1 MFCTNCG
8 HEIAEGS
15 AFCTNCG
22 KPVAQGS
29 PAPAPAPAEPSV
41 SEQPEPIAP
50 QAEPPIPPVP
60 PAEPPVP
67 QAEAPAPEPSEPAVV
82 APQDGPAV
90 DDAPTTCLVT
100 DDGAGEAPA
109 AEPAVHSP
117 MPEPVPAPSEPAPEA
132 PAPFQ
137 PEPPAAPPVDNS
149 PQVEPASSPDT
160 AATQQVPAW
169 RQGASDVPPQPVPWS
184 AQQPDATMP
193 GVSAGET
200 QVSPG
205 PAPASGAMPG
215 PVPGP
220 ADAQAGAP
228 AAEAAPAP
236 DLFND
241 QPKKKRSTG
250 KTVGIAVAVL
260 AVVAVL
266 CVAGYFVYTTFFST
280 NPEEIIAADLEE
292 HLSFYE
298 DPEAGEGDRLLSE
311 ADSVLSG
318 LGAYC
323 YPDDEAYT
331 SWLDE
336 TSFEVGD
343 ITIAEDGETAT
354 ATATITHMPLISY
367 VEEYMGE
374 TDDAGEEQ
382 ESELSV
388 TYQRSGSEWSVDSID
403 LQQAVF
409 DAYLPTDEELI
420 LSDVYWYFGD
430 VDSINDEFILGLEAG
445 AGSDLDQLGITAEEF
460 AEAFLDGFNY
470 EVGDVTVDGDVATV
484 DVTITSKSMDEISTE
499 FQNRLTE
506 WASTVDPS
514 TITSEDDLY
523 KQGGQIF
530 LEVTREAEAAERQVE
545 LTFTQDSSGVWW
557 MDTASEDDLMGT
569 MGV

>member
-1 MFCTNCG
+1 
-8 HEIAEGS
+8 
-15 AFCTNCG
+15 
-22 KPVAQGS
+22 
-29 PAPAPAPAEPSV
+29 
-41 SEQPEPIAP
+41 
-50 QAEPPIPPVP
+50 
-60 PAEPPVP
+60 
-67 QAEAPAPEPSEPAVV
+67 
-82 APQDGPAV
+82 
-90 DDAPTTCLVT
+90 
-100 DDGAGEAPA
+100 
-109 AEPAVHSP
+109 
-117 MPEPVPAPSEPAPEA
+117 
-132 PAPFQ
+132 
-137 PEPPAAPPVDNS
+137 
-149 PQVEPASSPDT
+149 
-160 AATQQVPAW
+160 
-169 RQGASDVPPQPVPWS
+169 
-184 AQQPDATMP
+184 
-193 GVSAGET
+193 
-200 QVSPG
+200 
-205 PAPASGAMPG
+205 MPG
-215 PVPGP
+215 PVPGQ
-220 ADAQAGAP
+220 ADAPAGAP

-236 DLFND
+236 DLFNE

-280 NPEEIIAADLEE
+280 SPEEIIAADLEE

-311 ADSVLSG
+311 
-318 LGAYC
+318 
-323 YPDDEAYT
+323 
-331 SWLDE
+331 
-336 TSFEVGD
+336 
-343 ITIAEDGETAT
+343 AEDGETAT

-409 DAYLPTDEELI
+409 DAYLPADEELI

-499 FQNRLTE
+499 FQNRFTE
-506 WASTVDPS
+506 WASAVDPS

-530 LEVTREAEAAERQVE
+530 LEVTREAEAAEHQVE

>member
-22 KPVAQGS
+22 KPVAQAS

-41 SEQPEPIAP
+41 SEQPEPVAP
-50 QAEPPIPPVP
+50 PAESSIPPVS
-60 PAEPPVP
+60 PAEPPD
-67 QAEAPAPEPSEPAVV
+67 PEPSEPAVV

-90 DDAPTTCLVT
+90 DDAPTTCLAA

-109 AEPAVHSP
+109 AEPAAPSP
-117 MPEPVPAPSEPAPEA
+117 MPAPAPSEPAPEA

-137 PEPPAAPPVDNS
+137 AEPPAAPPVDNS
-149 PQVEPASSPDT
+149 PQVEPAFSPDT

-169 RQGASDVPPQPVPWS
+169 QQGSSDVQPQPVPWS
-184 AQQPDATMP
+184 AQQPGATMP
-193 GVSAGET
+193 GVSVGET
-200 QVSPG
+200 QVAPG
-205 PAPASGAMPG
+205 PAPASSAMPG
-215 PVPGP
+215 PVPGQ
-220 ADAQAGAP
+220 ADAPAGDP

-236 DLFND
+236 DLFNE
-241 QPKKKRSTG
+241 QPKKRRSTG

-280 NPEEIIAADLEE
+280 SPEEIIAADLEE

-343 ITIAEDGETAT
+343 VTIAEDGETAT

-499 FQNRLTE
+499 FQNRFTE

-530 LEVTREAEAAERQVE
+530 LEVTREAEAAEHQVE

>member
-1 MFCTNCG
+1 MR
-8 HEIAEGS
+8 S
-15 AFCTNCG
+15 YG
-22 KPVAQGS
+22 KIFLALCLAGFVGGILYANTGARDHILAAGIFS
-29 PAPAPAPAEPSV
+29 DYFL
-41 SEQPEPIAP
+41 EQYT
-50 QAEPPIPPVP
+50 QAEIQTQDYFWYILSVR
-60 PAEPPVP
+60 AGLLGVIALMG
-67 QAEAPAPEPSEPAVV
+67 QMKKLRRWIV
-82 APQDGPAV
+82 A
-90 DDAPTTCLVT
+90 
-100 DDGAGEAPA
+100 
-109 AEPAVHSP
+109 
-117 MPEPVPAPSEPAPEA
+117 
-132 PAPFQ
+132 
-137 PEPPAAPPVDNS
+137 
-149 PQVEPASSPDT
+149 
-160 AATQQVPAW
+160 
-169 RQGASDVPPQPVPWS
+169 
-184 AQQPDATMP
+184 
-193 GVSAGET
+193 
-200 QVSPG
+200 
-205 PAPASGAMPG
+205 
-215 PVPGP
+215 
-220 ADAQAGAP
+220 
-228 AAEAAPAP
+228 
-236 DLFND
+236 
-241 QPKKKRSTG
+241 
-250 KTVGIAVAVL
+250 AVL

-280 NPEEIIAADLEE
+280 SPEEIIAADLEE

-298 DPEAGEGDRLLSE
+298 DPETGEGDRLLSE

-499 FQNRLTE
+499 FQNRFTE
-506 WASTVDPS
+506 WASMVDPS

>member
-1 MFCTNCG
+1 
-8 HEIAEGS
+8 
-15 AFCTNCG
+15 
-22 KPVAQGS
+22 
-29 PAPAPAPAEPSV
+29 
-41 SEQPEPIAP
+41 
-50 QAEPPIPPVP
+50 
-60 PAEPPVP
+60 
-67 QAEAPAPEPSEPAVV
+67 
-82 APQDGPAV
+82 
-90 DDAPTTCLVT
+90 
-100 DDGAGEAPA
+100 
-109 AEPAVHSP
+109 
-117 MPEPVPAPSEPAPEA
+117 MPEPAPSEPAP
-132 PAPFQ
+132 FQ
-137 PEPPAAPPVDNS
+137 AEPPAAPPVDNS
-149 PQVEPASSPDT
+149 PQVEPDFSPDT

-169 RQGASDVPPQPVPWS
+169 QQGASDVQPQPVPWS
-184 AQQPDATMP
+184 AQQPGATMP
-193 GVSAGET
+193 GVSTGET
-200 QVSPG
+200 QVAPG

-236 DLFND
+236 DLFNE

-250 KTVGIAVAVL
+250 KTVGIAAAVL

-280 NPEEIIAADLEE
+280 SPEEIIAADLEE

-343 ITIAEDGETAT
+343 VTIAEDGETAT

-499 FQNRLTE
+499 FQNRFTE

-530 LEVTREAEAAERQVE
+530 LEVTREAEAAEHQVE

>member
-22 KPVAQGS
+22 KPVAQAS
-29 PAPAPAPAEPSV
+29 PAPTPAPAEPSV
-41 SEQPEPIAP
+41 SEQPEPVAPPAESSIPTVSPAEPPAP
-50 QAEPPIPPVP
+50 QAET
-60 PAEPPVP
+60 
-67 QAEAPAPEPSEPAVV
+67 PAPEPSEPAVV

-90 DDAPTTCLVT
+90 DDAPTTCLT
-100 DDGAGEAPA
+100 ADGGAGETPV
-109 AEPAVHSP
+109 AEPAAPSP
-117 MPEPVPAPSEPAPEA
+117 MPEPAPSEPAP
-132 PAPFQ
+132 FQ
-137 PEPPAAPPVDNS
+137 AEPPAAPPVDNS
-149 PQVEPASSPDT
+149 PQVEPDFSPDT

-169 RQGASDVPPQPVPWS
+169 QQGASDVQPQPVPWS
-184 AQQPDATMP
+184 AQQPGATMP
-193 GVSAGET
+193 GVSTGET
-200 QVSPG
+200 QVAPG

-220 ADAQAGAP
+220 ADAPAGAP

-236 DLFND
+236 DLFNE

-280 NPEEIIAADLEE
+280 SPEEIIAADLEE

-343 ITIAEDGETAT
+343 VTIAEDGETAT

-499 FQNRLTE
+499 FQNRFTE

-514 TITSEDDLY
+514 TITSENDLY

-530 LEVTREAEAAERQVE
+530 LEVTREAEAADHQVE

>member
-22 KPVAQGS
+22 KPVAQAS

-41 SEQPEPIAP
+41 SEQPEPVAPPAESSIPSVSPDEPPAP
-50 QAEPPIPPVP
+50 QAEM
-60 PAEPPVP
+60 
-67 QAEAPAPEPSEPAVV
+67 PAPEPSEPAVV

-90 DDAPTTCLVT
+90 DDAPTTCLAA

-109 AEPAVHSP
+109 AEPA
-117 MPEPVPAPSEPAPEA
+117 PSEPALEA

-137 PEPPAAPPVDNS
+137 AEPPAAPPVDNS
-149 PQVEPASSPDT
+149 PQVEPAFSPDT

-169 RQGASDVPPQPVPWS
+169 QQGASDVQPQPVPWS

-193 GVSAGET
+193 GVSVGET
-200 QVSPG
+200 QVAPG
-205 PAPASGAMPG
+205 PAPASSAMPG
-215 PVPGP
+215 PVPGQ
-220 ADAQAGAP
+220 ADAPAGAP

-236 DLFND
+236 DLFNE

-280 NPEEIIAADLEE
+280 SPEEIIAADLEE

-343 ITIAEDGETAT
+343 VTIAEDGETAT

-484 DVTITSKSMDEISTE
+484 DVTITSKSMDEISIE
-499 FQNRLTE
+499 FQNRFTE

>member
-1 MFCTNCG
+1 
-8 HEIAEGS
+8 
-15 AFCTNCG
+15 
-22 KPVAQGS
+22 
-29 PAPAPAPAEPSV
+29 
-41 SEQPEPIAP
+41 
-50 QAEPPIPPVP
+50 
-60 PAEPPVP
+60 
-67 QAEAPAPEPSEPAVV
+67 
-82 APQDGPAV
+82 
-90 DDAPTTCLVT
+90 
-100 DDGAGEAPA
+100 
-109 AEPAVHSP
+109 
-117 MPEPVPAPSEPAPEA
+117 
-132 PAPFQ
+132 
-137 PEPPAAPPVDNS
+137 
-149 PQVEPASSPDT
+149 
-160 AATQQVPAW
+160 
-169 RQGASDVPPQPVPWS
+169 
-184 AQQPDATMP
+184 MP

-200 QVSPG
+200 QAAPG
-205 PAPASGAMPG
+205 PAPASGAVPG

-236 DLFND
+236 DLFNE

-280 NPEEIIAADLEE
+280 SPEEIIAADLEE

-298 DPEAGEGDRLLSE
+298 DPETGEGDRLLSE

-499 FQNRLTE
+499 FQNRFTE

>member
-1 MFCTNCG
+1 
-8 HEIAEGS
+8 
-15 AFCTNCG
+15 
-22 KPVAQGS
+22 
-29 PAPAPAPAEPSV
+29 
-41 SEQPEPIAP
+41 
-50 QAEPPIPPVP
+50 
-60 PAEPPVP
+60 
-67 QAEAPAPEPSEPAVV
+67 
-82 APQDGPAV
+82 
-90 DDAPTTCLVT
+90 
-100 DDGAGEAPA
+100 
-109 AEPAVHSP
+109 
-117 MPEPVPAPSEPAPEA
+117 MPEPAPSEPAP
-132 PAPFQ
+132 FQ
-137 PEPPAAPPVDNS
+137 AEPPAAPPVDNS
-149 PQVEPASSPDT
+149 PQVEPAFSPDT
-160 AATQQVPAW
+160 TATQQVPAW
-169 RQGASDVPPQPVPWS
+169 QQGASDVQPQPVPWS
-184 AQQPDATMP
+184 AQQPGATMP
-193 GVSAGET
+193 GVSTGET
-200 QVSPG
+200 QVAPG

-236 DLFND
+236 DLFNE

-250 KTVGIAVAVL
+250 KTVGIAAAVL

-280 NPEEIIAADLEE
+280 SPEEIIAADLEE

-336 TSFEVGD
+336 TSFEIGD

-409 DAYLPTDEELI
+409 DAYLPADEELI

-499 FQNRLTE
+499 FQNRFTE

-530 LEVTREAEAAERQVE
+530 LEVTREAEAAEHQVE

>member
-22 KPVAQGS
+22 KPVAQAS
-29 PAPAPAPAEPSV
+29 PAPTPAPAEPSV
-41 SEQPEPIAP
+41 SEQPEPVAP
-50 QAEPPIPPVP
+50 PAESSIPPVS
-60 PAEPPVP
+60 PAEPPD
-67 QAEAPAPEPSEPAVV
+67 PEPSEPAVV

-90 DDAPTTCLVT
+90 DDAPTTCLAA

-109 AEPAVHSP
+109 AEPAAPSP
-117 MPEPVPAPSEPAPEA
+117 MPAPAPSEPAPEA

-137 PEPPAAPPVDNS
+137 AEPPAAPPVDNS
-149 PQVEPASSPDT
+149 PQVEPAFSPDT

-169 RQGASDVPPQPVPWS
+169 QQGSSDVQPQPVPWS
-184 AQQPDATMP
+184 AQQPGATMP
-193 GVSAGET
+193 GVSVGET
-200 QVSPG
+200 QVAPG
-205 PAPASGAMPG
+205 PAPASSAMPG
-215 PVPGP
+215 PVPGQ
-220 ADAQAGAP
+220 ADAPAGDP

-236 DLFND
+236 DLFNE

-280 NPEEIIAADLEE
+280 SPEEIIAADLEE

-343 ITIAEDGETAT
+343 VTIAEDGETAT

-499 FQNRLTE
+499 FQNRFTE

-530 LEVTREAEAAERQVE
+530 LEVTREAEAAEHQVE

>member
-1 MFCTNCG
+1 
-8 HEIAEGS
+8 
-15 AFCTNCG
+15 
-22 KPVAQGS
+22 
-29 PAPAPAPAEPSV
+29 
-41 SEQPEPIAP
+41 
-50 QAEPPIPPVP
+50 
-60 PAEPPVP
+60 
-67 QAEAPAPEPSEPAVV
+67 
-82 APQDGPAV
+82 
-90 DDAPTTCLVT
+90 
-100 DDGAGEAPA
+100 
-109 AEPAVHSP
+109 
-117 MPEPVPAPSEPAPEA
+117 MPEPAPSEPAP
-132 PAPFQ
+132 FQ
-137 PEPPAAPPVDNS
+137 AEPPAAPPVDNS
-149 PQVEPASSPDT
+149 PQVEPAFSPDT

-169 RQGASDVPPQPVPWS
+169 QQGASDVQPQPVPWS

-193 GVSAGET
+193 GVSAGGT
-200 QVSPG
+200 QAAPG

-215 PVPGP
+215 SVPGP

-236 DLFND
+236 DLFNE

-250 KTVGIAVAVL
+250 KTVGIAAAVL

-280 NPEEIIAADLEE
+280 SPEEIIAADLEE

-409 DAYLPTDEELI
+409 GAYLPTDEELI
-420 LSDVYWYFGD
+420 LSDVYWYF
-430 VDSINDEFILGLEAG
+430 
-445 AGSDLDQLGITAEEF
+445 
-460 AEAFLDGFNY
+460 
-470 EVGDVTVDGDVATV
+470 GDVTVDGDVATV

-499 FQNRLTE
+499 FQNRFTE

-530 LEVTREAEAAERQVE
+530 LEVTREAEAADHQVE

>member
-22 KPVAQGS
+22 KPVAQAS
-29 PAPAPAPAEPSV
+29 PAPTPAPAEPSV
-41 SEQPEPIAP
+41 SEQPEPVAPPAESSIPTVSPAEPPAP
-50 QAEPPIPPVP
+50 QAET
-60 PAEPPVP
+60 
-67 QAEAPAPEPSEPAVV
+67 PAPEPSEPAVV

-90 DDAPTTCLVT
+90 DDAPTTCLT
-100 DDGAGEAPA
+100 ADGGAGETPV
-109 AEPAVHSP
+109 AEPAAPSP
-117 MPEPVPAPSEPAPEA
+117 MPEPAPSEPAP
-132 PAPFQ
+132 FQ
-137 PEPPAAPPVDNS
+137 AEPPAAPPVDNS
-149 PQVEPASSPDT
+149 PQVEPDFSPDT

-169 RQGASDVPPQPVPWS
+169 QQGASDVQPQPVPWS
-184 AQQPDATMP
+184 AQQPGATMP
-193 GVSAGET
+193 GVSTGET
-200 QVSPG
+200 QVAPG

-220 ADAQAGAP
+220 ADAPAGAP

-236 DLFND
+236 DLFNE

-280 NPEEIIAADLEE
+280 SPEEIIAADLEE

-298 DPEAGEGDRLLSE
+298 DPETGEGDRLLSE

-499 FQNRLTE
+499 FQNRFTE

-530 LEVTREAEAAERQVE
+530 LEVTREAEAAEHQVE

>member
-22 KPVAQGS
+22 KPVAQAS

-41 SEQPEPIAP
+41 SKQPEPVAP
-50 QAEPPIPPVP
+50 PAELSIPPVS
-60 PAEPPVP
+60 PAEAPAP
-67 QAEAPAPEPSEPAVV
+67 QAEAPTPEPSEPAVV

-90 DDAPTTCLVT
+90 DDAPTTCLAA
-100 DDGAGEAPA
+100 DDGAGETPA
-109 AEPAVHSP
+109 AE
-117 MPEPVPAPSEPAPEA
+117 PAPSEPAP
-132 PAPFQ
+132 FQ
-137 PEPPAAPPVDNS
+137 AEPPAAPPVDNS
-149 PQVEPASSPDT
+149 PQVEPAFSPDT

-169 RQGASDVPPQPVPWS
+169 QQGASDVQPQPVPWS
-184 AQQPDATMP
+184 AQQPGATMP
-193 GVSAGET
+193 GVSVGET
-200 QVSPG
+200 QVAPG
-205 PAPASGAMPG
+205 PAPASSAMPG
-215 PVPGP
+215 PVPGQ
-220 ADAQAGAP
+220 ADAPAGAP

-236 DLFND
+236 DLFNE

-266 CVAGYFVYTTFFST
+266 CVAGYFVYTTFFATS
-280 NPEEIIAADLEE
+280 PEEIIAADLEE

-343 ITIAEDGETAT
+343 VTIAEDGETAT

-499 FQNRLTE
+499 FQNRFTE

-530 LEVTREAEAAERQVE
+530 LEVTREAEAAEHQVE

>member
-22 KPVAQGS
+22 KPVAQAS

-41 SEQPEPIAP
+41 SEQPEPVAPPAESSIPPVSPAEPPAP
-50 QAEPPIPPVP
+50 QAET
-60 PAEPPVP
+60 
-67 QAEAPAPEPSEPAVV
+67 PAPEPSEPAVV

-90 DDAPTTCLVT
+90 DDAPTTCLAA

-109 AEPAVHSP
+109 AEPAAPLP
-117 MPEPVPAPSEPAPEA
+117 MPEPAPSEPAP
-132 PAPFQ
+132 FQ
-137 PEPPAAPPVDNS
+137 AEPPAAAPVDNS
-149 PQVEPASSPDT
+149 PQVEPAFSPDT

-169 RQGASDVPPQPVPWS
+169 QQGASDVQPQPVPWS
-184 AQQPDATMP
+184 AQQPGATMP
-193 GVSAGET
+193 GVSTGET
-200 QVSPG
+200 QAAPG

-236 DLFND
+236 DLFNE

-280 NPEEIIAADLEE
+280 SPEEIIAADLEE

-343 ITIAEDGETAT
+343 VTIAEDGETAT

-499 FQNRLTE
+499 FQNRFTE

-523 KQGGQIF
+523 KQGGQM
-530 LEVTREAEAAERQVE
+530 LLDATRNAEAKENTYEVTYTRNSDGDWEMDAASESE
-545 LTFTQDSSGVWW
+545 LTNAVIS
-557 MDTASEDDLMGT
+557 
-569 MGV
+569 